1 MSLFFRVRMSLPA
14 RHSTRIDKAFPSA
27 KLNILSSRGII
38 DLSYKK
44 IEASSSSK
52 HSENGRRIAIISF
65 NNPPANTFSLEQIS
79 EFQNIFKSVEADAS
93 TRGVIL
99 TSSLNNMFTAGVDLS
114 TFSRDKQYLLE
125 FWTSISSIF
134 RQIYS
139 SRLFTLSAINGHCL
153 ALGVVFALACQD
165 RFMVEGNY
173 KIGLNETQVGLPLPA
188 WLIEALK
195 LTVGNRLAEKYASDG
210 IIIGVQEALK
220 SGLIDRTFGSQDE
233 LLQQSLNYLQQRCAV
248 PEYSQTKTIAV
259 SRKDYL
265 QVFDSKLN
273 VAEFVDQIMKPDT
286 QARINAAIKSL
297 SNRNKSS

>member
-1 MSLFFRVRMSLPA
+1 MSLPL
-14 RHSTRIDKAFPSA
+14 RHSVRTGEVFAST
-27 KLNILSSRGII
+27 KLNILSARGII

-44 IEASSSSK
+44 IEASSSSTE
-52 HSENGRRIAIISF
+52 SENGRRIAIISF

-79 EFQNIFKSVEADAS
+79 EFQKIFKAVEADVS

-114 TFSRDKQYLLE
+114 TFSRDKEYLLE
-125 FWTSISSIF
+125 FWTAISSIF

-139 SRLFTLSAINGHCL
+139 SRLLTISAINGHCL

-188 WLIEALK
+188 WLIEVLK
-195 LTVGNRLAEKYASDG
+195 LIVGNRLAEKYASDG
-210 IIIGVQEALK
+210 VVISVQEALK
-220 SGLIDRTFGSQDE
+220 SGLIDRSFGSQTE
-233 LLQQSLNYLQQRCAV
+233 LVQQSIKYLQQRCAV
-248 PEYSQTKTIAV
+248 PEYSQTKTISV

-273 VAEFVDQIMKPDT
+273 VAEFVDEIMKPET

-297 SNRNKSS
+297 SNRKKSI